1 MIQIGLCL
9 QSKRHAEMIV
19 TGNKTVVIDAE
30 RFYRYVRIPVY
41 LFSDYRDRKLR
52 CYGKIVLS
60 GPKAVTLA
68 EFRGLRSE
76 HRITEDER
84 EKRWPDNLNLYV
96 YKVKILETYIPP
108 KRIEPPP
115 GTRAQTWLRSW
126 KWLDSP
132 PLVVKKSLLKDDA
145 QPRLQPRLVPFII
158 VDSYISHTGSAVYGH
173 REPHDCDL
181 VIRDEENPKV
191 SQALLRVVG
200 LPSDK
205 VHRVYNRRG
214 PVCDYVPLLDLI
226 AVPVD
231 WKGPWP
237 KRVTRHEGIPERS
250 WDLYRA
256 FPPAALIEDPY
267 ITLDGTSVF
276 VREAERNPGIE
287 IKLRHLLGEV
297 GEVGEVGKG
306 SQTFNWVGSK
316 KTMKGEPLFRSYL
329 VPHIPLVK
337 VEINEPLFRRYYNK
351 PDTQG

>member
-1 MIQIGLCL
+1 MIQIGFCL

-60 GPKAVTLA
+60 SPKAATLA

-108 KRIEPPP
+108 KWIKPPP

-132 PLVVKKSLLKDDA
+132 PLVVTKSLLKKDDA
-145 QPRLQPRLVPFII
+145 QPRLVPFVI
-158 VDSYISHTGSAVYGH
+158 VDSYICHTGSAVYGLH
-173 REPHDCDL
+173 KPHDCDL
-181 VIRDEENPKV
+181 VIRDEEDSKV
-191 SQALLRVVG
+191 TQALLHVVG

-205 VHRVYNRRG
+205 VHRIYDRRG
-214 PVCDYVPLLDLI
+214 PVCDYVPLLDLM
-226 AVPVD
+226 AVPVG
-231 WKGPWP
+231 WKGPWSRRETQR
-237 KRVTRHEGIPERS
+237 KGIPEHS
-250 WDLYRA
+250 WDLYRVL
-256 FPPAALIEDPY
+256 PPAALVEDPY
-267 ITLDGTSVF
+267 VALDDTSVF
-276 VREAERNPGIE
+276 VRETGRSSGVEL
-287 IKLRHLLGEV
+287 KLRRLLD
-297 GEVGEVGKG
+297 G
-306 SQTFNWVGSK
+306 SLTFSWVGPK
-316 KTMKGEPLFRSYL
+316 KVMKGKPLFRSYL
-329 VPHIPLVK
+329 VPHIPLTK
-337 VEINEPLFRRYYNK
+337 VEVNEPLFRRYY
-351 PDTQG
+351 